1 MTNTMNTMI
10 NTKANDTNNSTIE
23 IFENAEFGKVR
34 TIMIDDEPYFVGKD
48 VADILGYSNNRKA
61 LNDHVDN
68 EDKNTVTIR
77 DGIKGN
83 PNQVVINE
91 SGLYSLILSSK
102 LPNAKKFKRW
112 VTSEVLPT
120 IRKRGMYATDELLDN
135 PDFAIQILTQLK
147 AEREEKKRLSVENR
161 QLSDTVVKL
170 QNLNDILAEKNLEW
184 TNRKALNYAVRT
196 GSNALGYSYQR
207 LWSDL
212 YKELYYK
219 HGISLGIRK
228 SKYENNKDSLITFL
242 HDDEYKF
249 AFSSLVSIFKTR
261 GVLDEIIDGILGQAK
276 CNFC

>member
-10 NTKANDTNNSTIE
+10 NTKANDTNNSAIE

-34 TIMIDDEPYFVGKD
+34 TVMIDDEPYFVGKD
-48 VADILGYSNNRKA
+48 VAEILGYERATKA
-61 LNDHVDN
+61 
-68 EDKNTVTIR
+68 IR
-77 DGIKGN
+77 DRVDKEDIDEVPIQDSIGRMQNTPI
-83 PNQVVINE
+83 INE
-91 SGLYSLILSSK
+91 SGLYSLVLSSK

-147 AEREEKKRLSVENR
+147 AEREEKKRLSVENK

-196 GSNALGYSYQR
+196 GSRALGYSFQR

-261 GVLDEIIDGILGQAK
+261 GMLDEIIDGILGQAK